1 MVSKNPQTRNPAE
14 TCDVRVIHLDRVN
27 RAKAEAIREKE
38 LEHLAR
44 TYRVMG
50 DPSRLKIIMA
60 LSGGEMCVCDLAAYS
75 GLSESAA
82 SHQLRRLKD
91 LSIVRNRREGKI
103 LYYRLDDSHVL
114 DLLETGLE
122 HIRE

>member
-1 MVSKNPQTRNPAE
+1 M
-14 TCDVRVIHLDRVN
+14 IHLNRVN
-27 RAKAEAIREKE
+27 RARREAIGETE
-38 LEHLAR
+38 LEHLAG

-50 DPSRLKIIMA
+50 DPSRLKIIVA

-75 GLSESAA
+75 GLSESAV
-82 SHQLRRLKD
+82 SHQLCRLKD
-91 LSIVRNRREGKI
+91 PSIVRSRREGRI
-103 LYYRLDDSHVL
+103 LYYRLDDSHVS

>member
-1 MVSKNPQTRNPAE
+1 MVSKDRQALTPDD

-27 RAKAEAIREKE
+27 RARTEAIRKKE

-60 LSGGEMCVCDLAAYS
+60 LAGGEMCVCDLAAYS
-75 GLSESAA
+75 NLSESAV
-82 SHQLRRLKD
+82 SHQLRQLKD
-91 LSIVRNRREGKI
+91 LAIVRNRREGKI
-103 LYYRLDDSHVL
+103 LYYRLDDSHVS
-114 DLLETGLE
+114 DLLKTGLE